1 MEDPIKPY
9 PRIEMVELS
18 KNSKLVENKLTD
30 CVKELVKNPYPD
42 LDELE
47 KQTRHIAVVGLDL
60 VEKFTGG
67 NHRFSQVKPDN
78 CAA

>member
-18 KNSKLVENKLTD
+18 KNSKLVENKLGDST
-30 CVKELVKNPYPD
+30 KELVKNPYPN

-47 KQTRHIAVVGLDL
+47 KQTSDIAVVGKPP
-60 VEKFTGG
+60 VENFTSD
-67 NHRFSQVKPDN
+67 NHRFNRVRPYN
-78 CAA
+78 